1 MQSQELLRDLGALDR
16 EMIEHRVRL
25 LIDRRAD
32 SDVEGMLDYAAPDI
46 VCRSMGSWRFALFPR
61 PVVGKAAVAETYRM
75 LNIKYE
81 NLGSTVH
88 EFLIDGD
95 RVALHRSTTVRNRG
109 TSEVFTFDVVNF
121 VRFRDGLIV
130 EFSEYP
136 DAGAAAAV
144 EDLRD

>member
-1 MQSQELLRDLGALDR
+1 MQSQELLRELGALDR

-46 VCRSMGSWRFALFPR
+46 VCRSLGSWRFAMFPK
-61 PVVGKAAVAETYRM
+61 PVVGKTAVAEAYRM

-81 NLGSTVH
+81 NLGTMVH

-95 RVALHRSTTVRNRG
+95 RVALHRTTTVRNRG

-121 VRFRDGLIV
+121 VRFREGLIV

-144 EDLRD
+144 ADLRA